1 MGEAPGFNE
10 DRQGEPFVGAAG
22 KLLDTLLAR
31 ISLSRADVFITNV
44 LKCRPPMN
52 RDPMPN
58 EAEACSPYLQQQL
71 ELVKPKAVLILG
83 RHALER
89 LMPGQGSISRIH
101 GSLRQPQEIPRPGAG
116 AATTSRACPGSE
128 AGTRAAV
135 VVVTSRLRYLPL
147 GGLGE
152 VGINMWALEWEGKI
166 LVVDAG
172 LMFPQEDMLGIDLVL
187 PDISYLLGRGR
198 EVRIGDS
205 VQLGPFRLETVA
217 VCHSIPDAVALA
229 IQTPVGRVVYT
240 SDFKIDAAPP
250 DGSPTDM
257 DRFRQLGDEGV
268 LLLLSDS
275 TNSEREGHSGSE
287 RDLHAAF
294 EQIFGA
300 APGRIVVANF
310 ASNIH
315 RIQHLVRMAA
325 QFGRRVAVVGR
336 SLQQNFKTARELG
349 FLDVPEGIT
358 VPLAEID
365 KVPPSKLLLLTAGS
379 QGEPLS
385 ALARFAAQRHPF
397 VNVHK
402 DDWVVISAR
411 PIPGNER
418 MVLQTVNN
426 LYRHGARVF
435 YSEVGKVHVTGHAQ
449 RDELREMLDAVRPR
463 FFIPVHGEYRQLQ
476 LHSDIA
482 REAGLDDD
490 RIAVVEDGESVELDE
505 TSMERGEKVPT
516 GLVYVDG
523 LGVGD
528 VEQVVLRDRRHLAED
543 GILVVTLT
551 LDRDTQTVRAGPDLV
566 SRGVIEPELSTR
578 LMADARNAAI
588 ASIRRFADT
597 HADVN
602 LLQEA
607 IHDAVSKTVYKQ
619 TRRRPMV
626 IPVITEI

>member
-1 MGEAPGFNE
+1 VETIA
-10 DRQGEPFVGAAG
+10 VG
-22 KLLDTLLAR
+22 
-31 ISLSRADVFITNV
+31 
-44 LKCRPPMN
+44 
-52 RDPMPN
+52 
-58 EAEACSPYLQQQL
+58 
-71 ELVKPKAVLILG
+71 
-83 RHALER
+83 
-89 LMPGQGSISRIH
+89 
-101 GSLRQPQEIPRPGAG
+101 
-116 AATTSRACPGSE
+116 
-128 AGTRAAV
+128 
-135 VVVTSRLRYLPL
+135 
-147 GGLGE
+147 
-152 VGINMWALEWEGKI
+152 
-166 LVVDAG
+166 
-172 LMFPQEDMLGIDLVL
+172 
-187 PDISYLLGRGR
+187 
-198 EVRIGDS
+198 
-205 VQLGPFRLETVA
+205 
-217 VCHSIPDAVALA
+217 HSIPDAVALS
-229 IQTPVGRVVYT
+229 IDTPVGKVVYT
-240 SDFKIDAAPP
+240 SDFKLDPAPP
-250 DGSPTDM
+250 DGLPTDIE
-257 DRFRQLGDEGV
+257 RFRRLGDEGV

-275 TNSEREGHSGSE
+275 TNAERQGRSGSE
-287 RDLHAAF
+287 RDLH
-294 EQIFGA
+294 EPLEKIFTE

-315 RIQHLVRMAA
+315 RIQHLVRVAV

-349 FLDVPEGIT
+349 FLDVPEGLA

-402 DDWVVISAR
+402 GDWVVISAR

-435 YSEVGKVHVTGHAQ
+435 YSEVGKVHVTGHAH
-449 RDELREMLDAVRPR
+449 RDELRDMLEAVRPR
-463 FFIPVHGEYRQLQ
+463 FFVPVHGEYRQLL
-476 LHSDIA
+476 LHSEIA
-482 REAGLDDD
+482 REIGMDED
-490 RIAVVEDGESVELDE
+490 RIAVVEDGETIEVDADL
-505 TSMERGEKVPT
+505 MEHGEKIAT

-543 GILVVTLT
+543 GILVVTVT
-551 LDRDTQTVRAGPDLV
+551 LDRDTQTVRAGPDVV

-578 LMADARNAAI
+578 LMAEARAAVKQ
-588 ASIRRFADT
+588 AMGRFKDT

-602 LLQEA
+602 MLQEA